1 MENIFYLNGELFVP
15 CNALSA
21 LTTENRG
28 HQDKTTVVSRAC
40 VFPSILK
47 PSHSLVAHR
56 G

>member
-1 MENIFYLNGELFVP
+1 MENIFYLNGELSVP

-28 HQDKTTVVSRAC
+28 HQDKTTVVSRTC

-47 PSHSLVAHR
+47 PSCSLVAQR